1 MYFRFVGCSCHF
13 LATTYVAH
21 LIAMID
27 TFAKCC
33 VGDEAALL
41 CQPLIIKIN
50 IVLIYYLDTLLH
62 DETENDKNISSQDE
76 YG

>member
-1 MYFRFVGCSCHF
+1 
-13 LATTYVAH
+13 
-21 LIAMID
+21 MID